1 MEAFVITPLLVLNPT
16 VDTRACR
23 GGWRDVM
30 INFCITKDDGLHICE
45 LQIAHKQMMTARKGL
60 PGHAVY
66 NRVRD
71 ALARTVSPIQLHALV
86 LTLHVYHHASP
97 ANHLNPLLPSSSPAP
112 ISLYWHGRPVQHPHS
127 RCVRVSLRL
136 RLRL

>member
-1 MEAFVITPLLVLNPT
+1 
-16 VDTRACR
+16 
-23 GGWRDVM
+23 M

-71 ALARTVSPIQLHALV
+71 ALARTVSLIQLHARSMPSSLPFTFPM
-86 LTLHVYHHASP
+86 TLS
-97 ANHLNPLLPSSSPAP
+97 LPSIVIVNLHPMCQYLCTVMVALCSILTPSVTFSPF
-112 ISLYWHGRPVQHPHS
+112 
-127 RCVRVSLRL
+127 
-136 RLRL
+136 

>member
-71 ALARTVSPIQLHALV
+71 ALARTVSLIQLHTRSMPSSLPFTFPMT
-86 LTLHVYHHASP
+86 LTL
-97 ANHLNPLLPSSSPAP
+97 PS
-112 ISLYWHGRPVQHPHS
+112 IVIVNLHPMCQYLCTVMVALCS
-127 RCVRVSLRL
+127 ILTLSVTFTPF
-136 RLRL
+136 

>member
-1 MEAFVITPLLVLNPT
+1 MESFDINHPHHSLVPNPT
-16 VDTRACR
+16 VHTRACR

-71 ALARTVSPIQLHALV
+71 ALVHTVSLIQIQPRRPRP
-86 LTLHVYHHASP
+86 SR
-97 ANHLNPLLPSSSPAP
+97 LP
-112 ISLYWHGRPVQHPHS
+112 
-127 RCVRVSLRL
+127 
-136 RLRL
+136 

>member
-1 MEAFVITPLLVLNPT
+1 
-16 VDTRACR
+16 
-23 GGWRDVM
+23 M

-71 ALARTVSPIQLHALV
+71 ALARTVSLIQP
-86 LTLHVYHHASP
+86 LTIFM
-97 ANHLNPLLPSSSPAP
+97 PSSSPSTFT
-112 ISLYWHGRPVQHPHS
+112 ITLSLPSIPTLFFHRHYHFYPLCRPMSVMVALSSILTLVVLHLPHS
-127 RCVRVSLRL
+127 
-136 RLRL
+136 

>member
-1 MEAFVITPLLVLNPT
+1 MSFASRRGSCARPAGPCYQDMKSFDINHPHHSLVPNPT
-16 VDTRACR
+16 VHTRACR

-71 ALARTVSPIQLHALV
+71 ALAHTVSLIQIQ
-86 LTLHVYHHASP
+86 SRRP
-97 ANHLNPLLPSSSPAP
+97 RPSRLPS
-112 ISLYWHGRPVQHPHS
+112 H
-127 RCVRVSLRL
+127 
-136 RLRL
+136 

>member
-1 MEAFVITPLLVLNPT
+1 MVGPNTHLTIHVLHVGTGQTLNPSAKYLFSANAPRILQEYLYVT
-16 VDTRACR
+16 SPLVTGPALDARACR

-30 INFCITKDDGLHICE
+30 INFSIAADAGRHICE

-71 ALARTVSPIQLHALV
+71 ALVHTVSLIQIQ
-86 LTLHVYHHASP
+86 SRRP
-97 ANHLNPLLPSSSPAP
+97 RPSRLP
-112 ISLYWHGRPVQHPHS
+112 
-127 RCVRVSLRL
+127 
-136 RLRL
+136 